1 MKHFFMMS
9 VFFGLVFFFSS
20 SAMATK
26 TYVYCSSGKIELDN
40 RDPQQ
45 MKAARGS
52 GTYVMGPGFEMIKDA
67 QEFAKQLGG
76 VGAKCP
82 RK

>member
-1 MKHFFMMS
+1 MKKLCIALAVLALPLFCAS
-9 VFFGLVFFFSS
+9 G
-20 SAMATK
+20 AMASK

-40 RDPQQ
+40 RNPQQ
-45 MKAARGS
+45 MQSARGS
-52 GTYVMGPGFEMIKDA
+52 GTYVMGPGFDYRMDA
-67 QEFAKQLGG
+67 EKFAKQLGG